1 MHGCRNPTAWP
12 VPSPRFGG
20 ELNEPRCEPAP
31 VVSASVTV
39 VACSCEH
46 CQVCVALCCVLF
58 CSVCLRPAAI
68 SVLWWVAGKSK
79 DIAHYFCIT
88 QRTMCL
94 CCFTLCCN
102 PNYVRQGVRPSPAS
116 AGGCTDPVGTRFHR
130 WGLSF
135 CRRRNLL
142 CLHVLRIPPYVI
154 SRFVLFRL
162 GMSL

>member
-1 MHGCRNPTAWP
+1 MHGCRNPIAWP

-68 SVLWWVAGKSK
+68 SVLWWVASK
-79 DIAHYFCIT
+79 HAKQDIAHYICTT

-94 CCFTLCCN
+94 CCCTVVAILLYDMLQFDLRT
-102 PNYVRQGVRPSPAS
+102 YVRVS
-116 AGGCTDPVGTRFHR
+116 T
-130 WGLSF
+130 LS
-135 CRRRNLL
+135 LL
-142 CLHVLRIPPYVI
+142 
-154 SRFVLFRL
+154 RL
-162 GMSL
+162 GGALIPLEPESDANTSASVVVATCSVCTCSAFRCM